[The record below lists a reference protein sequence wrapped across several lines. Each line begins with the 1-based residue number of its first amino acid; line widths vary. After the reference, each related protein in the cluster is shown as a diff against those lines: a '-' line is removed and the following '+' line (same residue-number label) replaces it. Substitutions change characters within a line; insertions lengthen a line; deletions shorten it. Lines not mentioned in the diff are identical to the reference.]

1 MVNCRLFRINEPKA
15 RITVQLTMPRPLAI
29 SLSVIAGALIAVQSR
44 VNGELAIALQDGLFA
59 ALLSFGIGTALVALP
74 FFVSRSERIKL
85 LVSTKA
91 LGRQLPI
98 WMTLGGFFGGFFV
111 MMQGLV
117 APEIGVTLFTLAI
130 VSGQAAAALMVDSFG
145 MLGLAKRKLSMARLA
160 GAGIAIIGLVL
171 SSGLGLQE
179 VSGLI
184 VLPFLAG
191 FGSGFQQAI
200 NGRLATKTD
209 SVLISTFLN
218 FVTGTALIAVV
229 VLAFEGVPDLSSGL
243 PTNPVLYLGGLVGG
257 IFIFIQ
263 VMVVRQIGVL
273 ALGLSLLLGQV
284 VASLVLDL
292 IAPITE
298 SNFGLLT
305 YLGVV
310 LVVFGASM
318 VVVKR

>member
-1 MVNCRLFRINEPKA
+1 M
-15 RITVQLTMPRPLAI
+15 QLTMTRPLAI

-59 ALLSFGIGTALVALP
+59 ALVSFGIGTVLVALP

-98 WMTLGGFFGGFFV
+98 WMTVGGFFGGFFV

-130 VSGQAAAALMVDSFG
+130 VSGQASAALMVDSFG
-145 MLGLAKRKLSMARLA
+145 MLGLAKRKLSLARLA

-171 SSGLGLQE
+171 SSGLGLHE

-184 VLPFLAG
+184 ALPFLAG

-229 VLAFEGVPDLSSGL
+229 VLIFEGVPDLSSGL
-243 PTNPVLYLGGLVGG
+243 PTNPILYLGGLVGG

-263 VMVVRQIGVL
+263 VTVVRQIGVL

-292 IAPITE
+292 IAPITQ

-305 YLGVV
+305 YLGAV

-318 VVVKR
+318 VVIKR

>member
-1 MVNCRLFRINEPKA
+1 M
-15 RITVQLTMPRPLAI
+15 QLTMPRPLAI
-29 SLSVIAGALIAVQSR
+29 SLSVIAGALIAVQSQ

-59 ALLSFGIGTALVALP
+59 ALVSFGIGTVLVAIP

-85 LVSTKA
+85 LVSTRA

-117 APEIGVTLFTLAI
+117 APVIGVTLFTLAI

-145 MLGLAKRKLSMARLA
+145 MLGLAKRKLSLARLA

-171 SSGLGLQE
+171 SSGLGIQA

-184 VLPFLAG
+184 LLPFLAG

-229 VLAFEGVPDLSSGL
+229 LLVFEGVPDLSNGW

-292 IAPITE
+292 VAPITE
-298 SNFGLLT
+298 SNFGPLT
-305 YLGVV
+305 YLGAV

-318 VVVKR
+318 VVIKR

>member
-1 MVNCRLFRINEPKA
+1 MQP
-15 RITVQLTMPRPLAI
+15 TMPRPLAI

-59 ALLSFGIGTALVALP
+59 ALVSFGIGTVLVALP

-85 LVSTKA
+85 LVSTKS

-98 WMTLGGFFGGFFV
+98 WMTVGGFFGGFFV

-130 VSGQAAAALMVDSFG
+130 VSGQASAALMVDSFG
-145 MLGLAKRKLSMARLA
+145 MLGLAKRKLSLARLA

-171 SSGLGLQE
+171 SSGLGLHE

-184 VLPFLAG
+184 ALPFLAG

-229 VLAFEGVPDLSSGL
+229 VLIFEGVPDLSSGL
-243 PTNPVLYLGGLVGG
+243 PTNPILYLGGLVGG

-263 VMVVRQIGVL
+263 VTVVRQIGVL

-292 IAPITE
+292 IAPITQ

-305 YLGVV
+305 YLGAV

-318 VVVKR
+318 VVIKR

>member
-1 MVNCRLFRINEPKA
+1 M
-15 RITVQLTMPRPLAI
+15 QLTIPRPIAI
-29 SLSVIAGALIAVQSR
+29 SLSVVAGALIAVQSR
-44 VNGELAIALQDGLFA
+44 VNGELAIALSDGLFA
-59 ALLSFGIGTALVALP
+59 AFISFAIGTVLIAVP
-74 FFVSRSERIKL
+74 FVFSKKERIKL
-85 LVSTKA
+85 SVATKS
-91 LGRQLPI
+91 LGRQLPV

-145 MLGLAKRKLSMARLA
+145 MLGLAKRKLSLARLI
-160 GAGIAIIGLVL
+160 GAGIAIVGLVL
-171 SSGLGLQE
+171 SSGLGVQA
-179 VSGLI
+179 VSALI

-209 SVLISTFLN
+209 SVLISTFIN
-218 FVTGTALIAVV
+218 FVTGTALIAAA
-229 VLAFEGVPDLSSGL
+229 VLVFVGVPDLSAGL
-243 PTNPVLYLGGLVGG
+243 PTDPLLYLGGPVGG

-284 VASLVLDL
+284 VASLGLDI
-292 IAPITE
+292 IAPITD
-298 SNFGLLT
+298 SSFGLMT

-318 VVVKR
+318 VVIKR

>member
-1 MVNCRLFRINEPKA
+1 
-15 RITVQLTMPRPLAI
+15 MPRPLAI
-29 SLSVIAGALIAVQSR
+29 SLGVIAGALIAVQSR
-44 VNGELAIALQDGLFA
+44 VNGELAIALSDGLFA
-59 ALLSFGIGTALVALP
+59 ALLSFGIGTVLVTLP
-74 FFVSRSERIKL
+74 FAISGSERAKL
-85 LVSTKA
+85 LIAIKS

-98 WMTLGGFFGGFFV
+98 WMILGGFFGGFFV

-130 VSGQAAAALMVDSFG
+130 VSGQATAALMVDSFG
-145 MLGLAKRKLSMARLA
+145 MLGLAKRKLSLARLA

-171 SSGLGLQE
+171 SSGLGLHA
-179 VSGLI
+179 VSALI

-200 NGRLATKTD
+200 NGRLATKTE
-209 SVLISTFLN
+209 SVLISTFTN
-218 FVTGTALIAVV
+218 FVTGTALIAA
-229 VLAFEGVPDLSSGL
+229 VLFAFEGVPDLSNGL

-263 VMVVRQIGVL
+263 VLVVRQIGVL

-298 SNFGLLT
+298 SSFGLLT

-310 LVVFGASM
+310 LVVFGSSM
-318 VVVKR
+318 VVIKR

>member
-1 MVNCRLFRINEPKA
+1 M
-15 RITVQLTMPRPLAI
+15 QLTMPRPLAI

-59 ALLSFGIGTALVALP
+59 ALVSFGIGTVLVALP

-98 WMTLGGFFGGFFV
+98 WMTVGGFLGGFFV

-130 VSGQAAAALMVDSFG
+130 VSGQASAALMVDSFG
-145 MLGLAKRKLSMARLA
+145 LLGLAKRKLSLARLA

-171 SSGLGLQE
+171 SSGLGLHE

-229 VLAFEGVPDLSSGL
+229 VLIFEGVPDLSSGL

-292 IAPITE
+292 IAPITQ

-305 YLGVV
+305 YLGMV

-318 VVVKR
+318 VVIKR

>member
-1 MVNCRLFRINEPKA
+1 
-15 RITVQLTMPRPLAI
+15 MPRPLAI
-29 SLSVIAGALIAVQSR
+29 SLSVIAGALIAVQSQ

-59 ALLSFGIGTALVALP
+59 ALVSFGIGTVLVAIP
-74 FFVSRSERIKL
+74 FFVSRSERSKL

-117 APEIGVTLFTLAI
+117 APVIGVTLFTLAI

-145 MLGLAKRKLSMARLA
+145 MLGLAKRKLSLARLA

-171 SSGLGLQE
+171 SSGLGIQA

-200 NGRLATKTD
+200 K
-209 SVLISTFLN
+209 
-218 FVTGTALIAVV
+218 
-229 VLAFEGVPDLSSGL
+229 LSKFKG
-243 PTNPVLYLGGLVGG
+243 
-257 IFIFIQ
+257 
-263 VMVVRQIGVL
+263 
-273 ALGLSLLLGQV
+273 
-284 VASLVLDL
+284 
-292 IAPITE
+292 
-298 SNFGLLT
+298 
-305 YLGVV
+305 
-310 LVVFGASM
+310 
-318 VVVKR
+318 

>member
-1 MVNCRLFRINEPKA
+1 MQP
-15 RITVQLTMPRPLAI
+15 TMPRPLAI

-59 ALLSFGIGTALVALP
+59 ALVSFGIGTVLVALP

-85 LVSTKA
+85 LVSTKS

-98 WMTLGGFFGGFFV
+98 WMTVGGFFGGFFV

-145 MLGLAKRKLSMARLA
+145 MLGLAKRKLSLARLA
-160 GAGIAIIGLVL
+160 GAGIALIGLVL
-171 SSGLGLQE
+171 SSGLGLHE

-184 VLPFLAG
+184 ALPFLAG

-229 VLAFEGVPDLSSGL
+229 VLIFEGVPDLSSGL

-263 VMVVRQIGVL
+263 VTVVRQIGVL

-292 IAPITE
+292 IAPITQ

-318 VVVKR
+318 VVIKR

>member
-1 MVNCRLFRINEPKA
+1 
-15 RITVQLTMPRPLAI
+15 VQLTIPRPLAI
-29 SLSVIAGALIAVQSR
+29 LLSVLAGALIAFQSR
-44 VNGELAIALQDGLFA
+44 VNGELAVALNDGLFA
-59 ALLSFGIGTALVALP
+59 ALLSFGIGTVLVALP
-74 FFVSRSERIKL
+74 FAVSGRERSKL
-85 LVSTKA
+85 LIAIKS

-117 APEIGVTLFTLAI
+117 APEIGLTLFTLAI
-130 VSGQAAAALMVDSFG
+130 ISGQAAAALMVDSFG
-145 MLGLAKRKLSMARLA
+145 MLGLAKRRLSLARLA
-160 GAGIAIIGLVL
+160 GAGIAIVGLVL
-171 SSGLGLQE
+171 SSGLGLQA

-191 FGSGFQQAI
+191 FGTGLQQAI

-209 SVLISTFLN
+209 SVLISTFIN
-218 FVTGTALIAVV
+218 FVTGTVLIAVV
-229 VLAFEGVPDLSSGL
+229 VLAFEGVPDFSSGL

-263 VMVVRQIGVL
+263 VLVVRQIGVL

-284 VASLVLDL
+284 VASLILDL

-305 YLGVV
+305 YLGAV
-310 LVVFGASM
+310 LVVLGASM
-318 VVVKR
+318 VVIKR